1 MTTGAPPVVT
11 APPRRAGL
19 VVVLA
24 LLALALGAA
33 WGVRSALE
41 RRAVAAQQAT
51 LPRVTHETVL
61 GEVRSVAKL
70 ATAEATLR
78 DVITVEQTNR
88 FWSTKRALLVVTG
101 RVGAGM
107 DLARDSARV
116 AVDTAAR
123 RIAVE
128 LPPAELLTVEVLD
141 VRTYDERAGLLNPW
155 RPADRD
161 AVQREARAQLA
172 RAGRDARLLDQ
183 ADRNAAALLRA
194 LLARDGYAVDVT
206 VRPRATP
213 NAPAASAPAR

>member
-1 MTTGAPPVVT
+1 MTTGVPPVASRPAPP
-11 APPRRAGL
+11 ARRAGP
-19 VVVLA
+19 VLLLI

-33 WGVRSALE
+33 WGVRGALA
-41 RRAVAAQQAT
+41 RRAAAAGQAT

-78 DVITVEQTNR
+78 DVVTVEQTNR
-88 FWSTKRALLVVTG
+88 LWSTKRALLVVTG

-128 LPPAELLTVEVLD
+128 LPPADLLTVEVLD

-206 VRPRATP
+206 VRPRAAP
-213 NAPAASAPAR
+213 NAPAAR